1 MRYKFYNQDC
11 VTGAREHLED
21 DSIDLV
27 ITDPPFAIDG
37 DKLHKHYNRKEAFVL
52 EGYVEIPQEEYADF
66 SKAWIT
72 EAERV
77 LRPGGA
83 LVIVSGYSNLLDI
96 LNALRSTSLK
106 EFNHIIWK
114 YNFGVSTKSKFVS
127 SHYHILYY
135 CKPGGDR
142 IFNTFARFGSR
153 ERNANNRSLLYQD
166 LEDVWVINRE
176 YKPGEIKN
184 KNELPSALLIKLI
197 QYLSK
202 PGEVVCD
209 FFLGGFST
217 VRIAKGLGRSAV
229 GFEINP
235 NSFDYHLEEMQNVVF
250 NGLAKAIKVGR
261 DDTPSRSGEIWD
273 EEESDKLRSRY
284 LQLRQSGINKQKAIN
299 LLTDEFQRGRW
310 SIIHKLNTLDLVGGQ
325 QGTLNISDPIQNQQI
340 RKQ

>member
-1 MRYKFYNQDC
+1 MHYEFYNQDC
-11 VTGAREHLED
+11 IQGAKEHLED
-21 DSIDLV
+21 NSIALI
-27 ITDPPFAIDG
+27 ITDPPFAIEG

-52 EGYVEIPQEEYADF
+52 DGYVEIPQEEYADF
-66 SKAWIT
+66 SKTWIT

-96 LNALRSTSLK
+96 LNALRGTSLK

-114 YNFGVSTKSKFVS
+114 YNFGVNTKSKFVS

-142 IFNTFARFGSR
+142 TFNNFARFGSR
-153 ERNANNRSLLYQD
+153 ERNGDNRSLLYQD

-184 KNELPSALLIKLI
+184 KNELPTALLIKLI

-202 PGEVVCD
+202 PGDVVCD

-217 VRIAKGLGRSAV
+217 AKIARGLGRSAV
-229 GFEINP
+229 GFEINR
-235 NSFDYHLEEMQNVVF
+235 NSFDYHYEEVEQVGINE
-250 NGLAKAIKVGR
+250 LADKVKVGK
-261 DDTPSRSGEIWD
+261 DDTPLKAGEPWN
-273 EEESDKLRSRY
+273 EGELNQLEKRY
-284 LQLRQSGINKQKAIN
+284 LELRQNGHTKKKTIAVLSG
-299 LLTDEFQRGRW
+299 EFQRGNW
-310 SIIHKLNTLDLVGGQ
+310 SIIKRLDA
-325 QGTLNISDPIQNQQI
+325 LNIQERVDPALKLQFDPE
-340 RKQ
+340 